1 MSNKVKLFKRSEHSK
16 QIDHKESGLFQSSE
30 KIIEPSFDFEVL
42 LYAYENSSII
52 SWIIKKISAK
62 INAWFQETENE
73 ELNKLLKNL
82 DIETI
87 ASNMLVFWNSFSER
101 LTNMKE
107 EQLLEFENIITPTIR
122 IAERDNKDK
131 ASFYQRSKTGIK
143 KVPFKKDEV
152 LFFKRNSLSDRD
164 YGDSLFAT
172 CIDEISLLAFITK
185 YYKNFFKGWNIEP
198 NILFDKNGTLTDEQV
213 EKIENMIKDKIS
225 WIENSHN
232 TLFLQWEIWKIDL
245 TTKIDPD
252 KFIALKREL
261 KEDIAIG
268 TNIPFD
274 LLSSQNSNRATS
286 WVSMETLY
294 SDIIKP
300 AQNRILTQLKR
311 QLREWGLENISDDDI
326 DSIEFK
332 NIKLGDPYEEMKT
345 LTGYQKS
352 WNLSQNEVRS
362 KAGLWDDIEWG
373 DEYKIHSWKDD
384 EEKEEEKDLDKIQE
398 EIEKMYSNKK
408 IEKKEKWFF
417 WKFFNK

>member
-16 QIDHKESGLFQSSE
+16 QIDHKESTLFQSSE

-185 YYKNFFKGWNIEP
+185 YYKNFFKGGNIEP

-286 WVSMETLY
+286 WVSMEALY
-294 SDIIKP
+294 SDIVKP

-311 QLREWGLENISDDDI
+311 QLREWWIENISDDDI

-352 WNLSQNEVRS
+352 WNLSQNEVRR

>member
-16 QIDHKESGLFQSSE
+16 QIDHKESTLFQSSE

-122 IAERDNKDK
+122 IAERNNKDK

-185 YYKNFFKGWNIEP
+185 YYKNFFKGGNIEP
-198 NILFDKNGTLTDEQV
+198 NILFDKDGTLTDEQV

-398 EIEKMYSNKK
+398 EIEKMYSDKK